1 MRLTH
6 YVLNGKWF
14 DRAPQGVQEVFEFSL
29 QNMTHTSAGTYHC
42 DYTKE
47 GEWSQN
53 SDHLELVVTGE

>member
-29 QNMTHTSAGTYHC
+29 QNIAYSNAGGYYC
-42 DYTKE
+42 EYFRG
-47 GEWSQN
+47 GEWSRS
-53 SDHLELVVTGE
+53 SDSLELVVTGE